1 MSYQNLSEQYA
12 LCCEEIQRLTTMLYE
27 HLHNEDGTPDADWEA
42 VIDKVKSYRKGI
54 RAETDAIIDVCREY
68 HENKMSSG
76 G

>member
-1 MSYQNLSEQYA
+1 
-12 LCCEEIQRLTTMLYE
+12 MLYE
-27 HLHNEDGTPDADWEA
+27 HLHNEDGTPDPDWEA

-68 HENKMSSG
+68 NENKISSG